1 MIEGAHLFRVNTTRI
16 ALRRG
21 AFLRGFTFDFI
32 ERFAPHLR
40 RKAVEQAL
48 SGEAAAAAADE
59 YQI

>member
-1 MIEGAHLFRVNTTRI
+1 MIDGTHLFRTNTTRV

-21 AFLRGFTFDFI
+21 AFLRGYTFDFI

-48 SGEAAAAAADE
+48 TGDPAAAAADN